1 MTIELDHLILP
12 VNDAGT
18 SVAFYTD
25 VMGFAHAG
33 QDGPFAVLRV
43 TERLMLLLSPFGTQG
58 GLHLAFAMT
67 RAEFEGAFERI
78 KLHGVPYGDKYDNV
92 GTNRGP
98 GPERSARGTGTSI
111 YLFDPDRHL
120 LEILHYEN

>member
-12 VNDAGT
+12 VNDAAT

-25 VMGFAHAG
+25 VMGFRHEG

-58 GLHLAFAMT
+58 GLHLAFAMS
-67 RAEFEGAFERI
+67 RPEFEGAFERI
-78 KLHGVPYGDKYDNV
+78 KLCGVPYGDKYDSV
-92 GTNRGP
+92 GSMRGP
-98 GPERSARGTGTSI
+98 APERSARGTGQSV
-111 YLFDPDRHL
+111 YLFDPNNHL
-120 LEILHYEN
+120 LEIVHYEP